1 MVLLSTFTLPR
12 GKSLRVNKPTF
23 LTSPSF
29 FGMSLPV
36 RASSEVVEVLEA
48 LGDRGRRI
56 VEYVR
61 RIVEYLE
68 STGVKYD
75 ALLDIYL
82 DFEDPEWVEVVLVI
96 KVLADVDIAYGVCSK
111 IDEIYNSIVSDED
124 FDWFDVHCS

>member
-1 MVLLSTFTLPR
+1 
-12 GKSLRVNKPTF
+12 
-23 LTSPSF
+23 
-29 FGMSLPV
+29 MSLPV

-61 RIVEYLE
+61 LIVEYLE